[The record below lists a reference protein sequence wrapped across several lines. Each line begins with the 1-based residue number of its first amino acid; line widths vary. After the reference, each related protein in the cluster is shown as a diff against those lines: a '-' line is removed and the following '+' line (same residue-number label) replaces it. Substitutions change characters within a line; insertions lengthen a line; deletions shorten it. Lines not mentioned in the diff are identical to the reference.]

1 MENTVEKGMRTRTPG
16 RFLCKSLVTSGY
28 EELRKDRVIGTRGGT
43 RDFYL
48 GIREVQ
54 VESTKERKVELAV
67 EDAVEKE

>member
-1 MENTVEKGMRTRTPG
+1 M
-16 RFLCKSLVTSGY
+16 CKSLVTSGY

-43 RDFYL
+43 RGFYL

-54 VESTKERKVELAV
+54 VESRKERVELAV